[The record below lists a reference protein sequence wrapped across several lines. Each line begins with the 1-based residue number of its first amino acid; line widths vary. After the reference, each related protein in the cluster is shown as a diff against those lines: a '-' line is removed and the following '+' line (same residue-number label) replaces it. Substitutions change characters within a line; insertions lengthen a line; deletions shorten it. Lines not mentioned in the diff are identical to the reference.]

1 VAGMPIEKDMEE
13 AVVYKALLG
22 ILRGCG
28 RSRCGQARYAL
39 RAPVAAGFVG

>member
-1 VAGMPIEKDMEE
+1 MAGMPIEKDME